1 MQSLS
6 SPTSKRKAVSME
18 IVISLIGTLA
28 LVGAA
33 CAFEVLAISK
43 CPKEDNGDYVE
54 PNEGK

>member
-1 MQSLS
+1 
-6 SPTSKRKAVSME
+6 ME
-18 IVISLIGTLA
+18 IIISLIGTLA

-33 CAFEVLAISK
+33 CAFEVWIISK

>member
-6 SPTSKRKAVSME
+6 SPTYKRKAVSME

-33 CAFEVLAISK
+33 CAFEVWVISK

>member
-1 MQSLS
+1 
-6 SPTSKRKAVSME
+6 ME

-33 CAFEVLAISK
+33 CAFEVWAISK
-43 CPKEDNGDYVE
+43 CPKEGNGDYVE